1 MINAYEIRFFQVGSA
16 SKGGDAILIR
26 LLDEDQKPTII
37 VVDGGYK
44 ETGEKIIAYLKN
56 LNISVIDLVIN
67 THPDIDHIS
76 GLIRLFEEQS
86 LTIKK
91 LIMNRPW
98 RDSNIT
104 ADYFADSRITDKSVN
119 KRMTEAFKYAYQLE
133 QVAISEIM
141 AL

>member
-56 LNISVIDLVIN
+56 LNISVIVL
-67 THPDIDHIS
+67 
-76 GLIRLFEEQS
+76 
-86 LTIKK
+86 
-91 LIMNRPW
+91 
-98 RDSNIT
+98 
-104 ADYFADSRITDKSVN
+104 
-119 KRMTEAFKYAYQLE
+119 
-133 QVAISEIM
+133 
-141 AL
+141 

>member
-56 LNISVIDLVIN
+56 LNISYQHPSRHRSYFRPNKVI
-67 THPDIDHIS
+67 
-76 GLIRLFEEQS
+76 
-86 LTIKK
+86 
-91 LIMNRPW
+91 
-98 RDSNIT
+98 
-104 ADYFADSRITDKSVN
+104 
-119 KRMTEAFKYAYQLE
+119 
-133 QVAISEIM
+133 
-141 AL
+141 